1 MQRTFIILPEFDKN
15 WKSMGLS
22 DEDLRRLENLILQD
36 PEAGALMQ
44 GTGGLRKLR
53 FAFENRGKSG
63 SARVCYVDFVLRET
77 VFLITAY
84 PKNEKENLSKAE
96 RNNIRKVIECLE
108 HTVRSC
114 LDERIRKHSSGIE

>member
-22 DEDLRRLENLILQD
+22 DEDLRRLENLILQN

-53 FAFENRGKSG
+53 FALDNRGKSG
-63 SARVCYVDFVLRET
+63 SARVCYVDFIIQET

-84 PKNEKENLSKAE
+84 PKNEKEKLSKAE
-96 RNNIRKVIECLE
+96 RNTIHKLIEALE
-108 HTVRSC
+108 HTLRS
-114 LDERIRKHSSGIE
+114 

>member
-63 SARVCYVDFVLRET
+63 SARVLRET

-108 HTVRSC
+108 HTVRS
-114 LDERIRKHSSGIE
+114 

>member
-22 DEDLRRLENLILQD
+22 DEDLRRLENLILQN

-53 FAFENRGKSG
+53 FALDNRGKSG
-63 SARVCYVDFVLRET
+63 SARVCYVDFIIQET
-77 VFLITAY
+77 VFLTTAY

-96 RNNIRKVIECLE
+96 RNTIHKLIEALE
-108 HTVRSC
+108 HTLRS
-114 LDERIRKHSSGIE
+114 

>member
-84 PKNEKENLSKAE
+84 PKTKKKISAKRNETTSAK
-96 RNNIRKVIECLE
+96 
-108 HTVRSC
+108 
-114 LDERIRKHSSGIE
+114 SSNAWNTP

>member
-22 DEDLRRLENLILQD
+22 DEDLRRLENLILQN

-53 FAFENRGKSG
+53 FALDNRGKSG
-63 SARVCYVDFVLRET
+63 SARVCYVDFIIQET
-77 VFLITAY
+77 IFLITAY

-96 RNNIRKVIECLE
+96 RNTIHKLIEALE
-108 HTVRSC
+108 HTLRS
-114 LDERIRKHSSGIE
+114 

>member
-22 DEDLRRLENLILQD
+22 DEDLRRLENLILQN
-36 PEAGALMQ
+36 PEACALMQ

-53 FAFENRGKSG
+53 FALDNRGKSG
-63 SARVCYVDFVLRET
+63 SARVCYVDFIIQET

-96 RNNIRKVIECLE
+96 RNTIHKLIEALE
-108 HTVRSC
+108 HTLRS
-114 LDERIRKHSSGIE
+114 

>member
-22 DEDLRRLENLILQD
+22 DEDLRHLENLILQN

-53 FAFENRGKSG
+53 FALDNRGKSG
-63 SARVCYVDFVLRET
+63 SARVCYVDFIIQET

-96 RNNIRKVIECLE
+96 RNTIHKLIEALE
-108 HTVRSC
+108 HTLRS
-114 LDERIRKHSSGIE
+114 

>member
-22 DEDLRRLENLILQD
+22 DEDLRRLENLILQN

-53 FAFENRGKSG
+53 FALDNRGKSG
-63 SARVCYVDFVLRET
+63 SARVCYVDFIIQET

-96 RNNIRKVIECLE
+96 RNTIHKLIEALE
-108 HTVRSC
+108 HTLRS
-114 LDERIRKHSSGIE
+114 

>member
-96 RNNIRKVIECLE
+96 RNNIRKVIECL
-108 HTVRSC
+108 
-114 LDERIRKHSSGIE
+114 DESFSRERFKGDGFFS

>member
-22 DEDLRRLENLILQD
+22 DEDLRRLQN

-53 FAFENRGKSG
+53 FALDNRGKSG
-63 SARVCYVDFVLRET
+63 SARVCYVDFIIQET

-96 RNNIRKVIECLE
+96 RNTIHKLIEALE
-108 HTVRSC
+108 HTLRS
-114 LDERIRKHSSGIE
+114 

>member
-53 FAFENRGKSG
+53 FAFENRGKAEVRG
-63 SARVCYVDFVLRET
+63 SAT
-77 VFLITAY
+77 LISSFG
-84 PKNEKENLSKAE
+84 K
-96 RNNIRKVIECLE
+96 
-108 HTVRSC
+108 RSF
-114 LDERIRKHSSGIE
+114 

>member
-22 DEDLRRLENLILQD
+22 DEDLRRLQD

-108 HTVRSC
+108 HTVRS
-114 LDERIRKHSSGIE
+114 

>member
-22 DEDLRRLENLILQD
+22 DEDLRRLENLILQNS
-36 PEAGALMQ
+36 EAGALMQ

-53 FAFENRGKSG
+53 FALDNRGKSG
-63 SARVCYVDFVLRET
+63 SARVCYVDFIIQET

-96 RNNIRKVIECLE
+96 RNTIHKLIEALE
-108 HTVRSC
+108 HTLRS
-114 LDERIRKHSSGIE
+114 

>member
-53 FAFENRGKSG
+53 FALDNRGKSG
-63 SARVCYVDFVLRET
+63 SARVCYVDFIIQET

-96 RNNIRKVIECLE
+96 RNTIHKLIEALE
-108 HTVRSC
+108 HTLRS
-114 LDERIRKHSSGIE
+114 

>member
-22 DEDLRRLENLILQD
+22 DEDLRRLENLILQN

-53 FAFENRGKSG
+53 FALDNRGKSG
-63 SARVCYVDFVLRET
+63 SARVCYVDFNIQET

-96 RNNIRKVIECLE
+96 RNTIHKLIEALE
-108 HTVRSC
+108 HTLRS
-114 LDERIRKHSSGIE
+114 

>member
-22 DEDLRRLENLILQD
+22 DEDLRRLENLILQN

-53 FAFENRGKSG
+53 FALDNRGKSG
-63 SARVCYVDFVLRET
+63 SARICYVDFIIQET

-96 RNNIRKVIECLE
+96 RNTIHKLIEALE
-108 HTVRSC
+108 HTLRS
-114 LDERIRKHSSGIE
+114 

>member
-22 DEDLRRLENLILQD
+22 DEDLRRLENLILQN

-53 FAFENRGKSG
+53 FALDNRGKSG
-63 SARVCYVDFVLRET
+63 SARVCYVDFIIQET

-96 RNNIRKVIECLE
+96 RNTIHKLIEALA
-108 HTVRSC
+108 HTLRS
-114 LDERIRKHSSGIE
+114 